1 MSRIKAVMTGSTR
14 AMPLG
19 ANDGHRPICTEPMYP
34 TPVHLSEARRLAE
47 KLPSRV
53 GERLY
58 YPDGRVTD
66 LKGFPLKK
74 GERK

>member
-1 MSRIKAVMTGSTR
+1 MSRVKAVMTGSTR
-14 AMPLG
+14 AMPIG
-19 ANDGHRPICTEPMYP
+19 IHVMTTTCTKPMYP

-66 LKGFPLKK
+66 IHGFPLKK